1 MSTSAQAA
9 GQLAAAP
16 SRRDLLI
23 GGALIGTAAIGLA
36 GSLLNQPRILPGGGL
51 KQLIP
56 EQAGSWR
63 SIGNAGVIVPEEGD
77 LSRSTYDEVLSRVYV
92 AEALPPM
99 MLLIAYGGNQSGNMQ
114 LHRPEACY
122 PAAGFVL
129 GKPRDIVVT
138 GPSGALMDARLVEAV
153 SPGRSEQILYWTRIG
168 QRFPRSGL
176 EQRLAVVRENLRGEI
191 PDGVLVRVSTI
202 GLPLEAALPLLT
214 DFIGGLVATAPAEA
228 RSLLTGR
235 S

>member
-1 MSTSAQAA
+1 VA
-9 GQLAAAP
+9 L

-23 GGALIGTAAIGLA
+23 GGALAGTAALGLA

-51 KQLIP
+51 KRLIP
-56 EQAGSWR
+56 EQAGGWR

-92 AEALPPM
+92 APGLPPM

-129 GKPRDIVVT
+129 GKPNDIVVNS
-138 GPSGALMDARLVEAV
+138 PSGQPIHARLIGAT
-153 SPGRSEQILYWTRIG
+153 SPSRSEQILYWTRIG
-168 QRFPRSGL
+168 ARFPRSGL
-176 EQRLAVVRENLRGEI
+176 EQRLAVVRENLRGRV

-214 DFIGGLVATAPAEA
+214 AFIRDLVSAAPVQA
-228 RSLLTGR
+228 RSLLAG
-235 S
+235 SA